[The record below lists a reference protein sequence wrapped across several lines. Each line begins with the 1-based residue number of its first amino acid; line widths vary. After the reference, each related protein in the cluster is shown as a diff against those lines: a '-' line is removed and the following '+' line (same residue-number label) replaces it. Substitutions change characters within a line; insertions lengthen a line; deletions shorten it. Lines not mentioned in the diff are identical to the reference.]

1 MGALNLR
8 LPDTLE
14 ARLAEEAHRA
24 GVARSEVARAAI
36 IEFLDRKE
44 RARFLAAFIAD
55 ARAGYRDP
63 VLRKEALAIAAE
75 ALPLDNEAL
84 DLAERGT
91 RAPAKDR
98 GASAKRR
105 AR

>member
-1 MGALNLR
+1 MGALSLR
-8 LPDTLE
+8 LPDSIE
-14 ARLAEEAHRA
+14 ARLAEQARRA

-36 IEFLDRKE
+36 TEFLDRKE
-44 RARFLAAFIAD
+44 REWFLAAFIAE

-63 VLRKEALAIAAE
+63 AVRKEALAIAAE

-84 DLAERGT
+84 NLAECGA

-105 AR
+105 AT